1 VTAMIATSGE
11 LRYGRY
17 SLRFGERTLV
27 MGVLNVTPDSFSGDG
42 LLREDRWLEATVAR
56 AREMVAE
63 GADLLD
69 VGGESTR
76 PGADP
81 VSLEEELRRVIP
93 AIEALVATVD
103 VPLSVDTMK
112 AEVARQALRRGA
124 WMVNDIS
131 ALRADPGMARV
142 VADAGCP
149 VVLMHMK
156 GTPKD
161 MQLNPRY
168 DDVVAEV
175 RAFLAE
181 RIAYAR
187 RHGIPEDR
195 IVIDPGFGFGKR
207 PVHNLE
213 LVRALPALRALG
225 CPVLLGPSR
234 KSTIGKLLG
243 GSPPHERLE
252 GTIAMC
258 VLAAAYGADIVRVH
272 DVRPVARAL
281 RVADAVVRS
290 WTDPEG

>member
-1 VTAMIATSGE
+1 MIGTAGE

-27 MGVLNVTPDSFSGDG
+27 MGILNVTPDSFSGDG
-42 LLREDRWLEATVAR
+42 LLRQDRWIEATVAR

-81 VSLEEELRRVIP
+81 VPLDEELRRVIP
-93 AIEALVATVD
+93 AIEALVAAVD
-103 VPLSVDTMK
+103 VPLSVDTQK
-112 AEVARQALRRGA
+112 AEVARQALQRGA
-124 WMVNDIS
+124 WMVNDVS

-161 MQLNPRY
+161 MQLDPRY
-168 DDVVAEV
+168 DDVVGEV

-181 RIAYAR
+181 RVAYAR
-187 RHGIPEDR
+187 RHGISEDR
-195 IVIDPGFGFGKR
+195 IVLDPGFGFGKR
-207 PVHNLE
+207 PIHNLE
-213 LVRALPALRALG
+213 LVRGLGALRALG
-225 CPVLLGPSR
+225 HPILIGPSR
-234 KSTIGKLLG
+234 KSTIGRLLG
-243 GSPPHERLE
+243 GAPPNERLE
-252 GTIAMC
+252 GTIALC
-258 VLAAAYGADIVRVH
+258 VLGAAYGADIVRVH
-272 DVRPVARAL
+272 DVRPVVRAL
-281 RVADAVVRS
+281 RVADAVVRG

>member
-1 VTAMIATSGE
+1 MIATTGE

-81 VSLEEELRRVIP
+81 VPLEEELRRVIP

-112 AEVARQALRRGA
+112 AEVARQALRKGA

-161 MQLNPRY
+161 MQLDPRY

-181 RIAYAR
+181 RIAHAR
-187 RHGIPEDR
+187 CHGIPEDR

-213 LVRALPALRALG
+213 LVRGLRALRALG
-225 CPVLLGPSR
+225 CPILLGPSR
-234 KSTIGKLLG
+234 KSTIGKILSG
-243 GSPPHERLE
+243 APPHERLE

-272 DVRPVARAL
+272 DVRPVVRAL
-281 RVADAVVRS
+281 RVTDAVVRG